1 MIKIENM
8 SFAYPHNKILFEN
21 FNLQLQQNECVALL
35 GHNGSGKSTMLN
47 MLCGLVLPS
56 SGRIT
61 IADLALNKNNLV
73 SIRQIVGLV
82 FQNPDNQL
90 FMPTISED
98 LAFGLRNQNLSE
110 QEIQTR
116 IAQLAGE
123 LGISDLLRKNS
134 FELSGGEKRTAALA
148 SVMVMQP
155 QVILFDEPTAFL
167 DLRTRRLFIERLKS
181 IKTTKIIVTHD
192 LGLAK
197 QLCNRAIVLDDGQV
211 VYDGS
216 MDCLDYTLLE

>member
-8 SFAYPHNKILFEN
+8 NFAYPNNKILFEN

-35 GHNGSGKSTMLN
+35 GHNGSGKSTLLN

-123 LGISDLLRKNS
+123 LGITDLLRKNS

-167 DLRTRRLFIERLKS
+167 DLRTRRLFIELLKS

-211 VYDGS
+211 VYDGR